1 MLPKTLKSKA
11 IPIDK
16 PKTKK
21 QGKIAN
27 AKVANSNNPNAKI
40 PKTKIPKTKVLF
52 IMFQGSIT
60 NQKHWNEH
68 TKSKFLDRLKELG
81 SVYTYQDK
89 TYNIFHYD
97 IFDLEH
103 KDFDSDIDFDLSYV
117 SPDTHIKIV
126 YDDIKK
132 KYKNIKDYKF
142 IPIAWSGGSMLALY
156 FAQVYSSQCIHVIL
170 LDPNALTPNTI
181 TKNLNGLKKV
191 TNGIYPITNAKYKK
205 MLQALKKTKTDL
217 KDILNIY
224 FINGYIRVLFTSQHL
239 KLELPVPTLAFV
251 NLQKPEGDEWS
262 IDFNNKLRLE
272 QVKTLEKHNPENYK
286 AIIFTNETHY
296 IFNSIQSAKA
306 IIKEIKKR
314 IDLP

>member
-1 MLPKTLKSKA
+1 M
-11 IPIDK
+11 
-16 PKTKK
+16 
-21 QGKIAN
+21 
-27 AKVANSNNPNAKI
+27 
-40 PKTKIPKTKVLF
+40 TKILF

-97 IFDLEH
+97 ISDPEH
-103 KDFDSDIDFDLSYV
+103 KDFDSDINIDLSYV
-117 SPDTHIKIV
+117 KPNTHIKII

-156 FAQVYSSQCIHVIL
+156 FAQIYSSQCMHVIL
-170 LDPNALTPNTI
+170 LDSNTLTPNTI
-181 TKNLNGLKKV
+181 KENLKGLKKA
-191 TNGIYPITNAKYKK
+191 TKDIYPITNAKYKK
-205 MLQALKKTKTDL
+205 MLQELKKTKTEL

-224 FINGYIRVLFTSQHL
+224 YINSYIRVLFISQHL

-251 NLQKPEGDEWS
+251 NINEPEGDEWAK
-262 IDFNNKLRLE
+262 DFNNKLRLE
-272 QVKTLEKHNPENYK
+272 QVKTLEKHNSENYK
-286 AIIFTNETHY
+286 AIIFTNKTHY
-296 IFNSIQSAKA
+296 IFDKIQPAKA
-306 IIKEIKKR
+306 IIKEIKK
-314 IDLP
+314 IIKN